1 MRNLYP
7 SILILLIFSSDVIAN
22 DDVWQSH
29 LKSDYFGQNE
39 IIENDSIMTIEGPI
53 RAENGAIVPIRLN
66 AQIDQ
71 TDALYIKTVSLFI
84 DDNPEPLAGIFN
96 FTPFSGKADLALR
109 VRLNGYSNVRVI
121 AETNGGKLYMSKRF
135 IKASGG
141 CSAPIGT
148 NLETAYQRMGKM
160 KLKVSPEVAYQQSKQ
175 LQIAISHPNVTG
187 MQMDQNTR
195 MYAPAHYVRNVKIT
209 FNDKAIFWAE
219 TGISISENP
228 NFSFYFAPKQKG
240 DLVAYVQDS
249 KGLEF
254 RKALNL

>member
-84 DDNPEPLAGIFN
+84 DDNPEPLAGIFH

-121 AETNGGKLYMSKRF
+121 AETNSGKLYMSKRF

-160 KLKVSPEVAYQQSKQ
+160 KLKVSPEVAYQQ
-175 LQIAISHPNVTG
+175 
-187 MQMDQNTR
+187 
-195 MYAPAHYVRNVKIT
+195 
-209 FNDKAIFWAE
+209 
-219 TGISISENP
+219 
-228 NFSFYFAPKQKG
+228 
-240 DLVAYVQDS
+240 
-249 KGLEF
+249 
-254 RKALNL
+254 